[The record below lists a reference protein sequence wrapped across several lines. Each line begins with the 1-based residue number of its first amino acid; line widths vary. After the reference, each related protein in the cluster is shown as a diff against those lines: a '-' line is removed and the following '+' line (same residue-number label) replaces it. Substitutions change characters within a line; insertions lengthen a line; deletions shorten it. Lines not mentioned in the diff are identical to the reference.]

1 MAGFAHRLVE
11 RLTLRDAIAAART
24 VDPAHLAPRRRALA
38 TAAQK
43 LAAADALR
51 PLGQRAEALGLV
63 VQALT
68 LLADAAQQ
76 ADDAAGLA
84 ALGVAD
90 GHTVAQRLAV
100 LREGPALLDAAFGER
115 EERDHVL
122 LREAARAALRG
133 LRPYASTARAL
144 RARVASRF
152 LATATL
158 LVVGAL
164 LAVVFALPRPRVLL
178 RPTVEHG
185 PAYLAPNARD
195 ENPATAW
202 LLPDHTAGHLDLMLT
217 PPRDIHAVTLLNT
230 NNAPY
235 FDRATRGWAV
245 ELWRGVV
252 RVAVREGEWEFS
264 RTPSPVEMPIAGER
278 IDRIRFVV
286 RSHHQL
292 GAGLAEISFR

>member
-11 RLTLRDAIAAART
+11 RLTLRSAIEAARAA
-24 VDPAHLAPRRRALA
+24 DPSLLGPRRRALA
-38 TAAQK
+38 AATQK
-43 LAAADALR
+43 LAAAKALR

-63 VQALT
+63 VGALS
-68 LLADAAQQ
+68 LLLDAAH
-76 ADDAAGLA
+76 AGDDAAALV
-84 ALGVAD
+84 ALGVPEPDA
-90 GHTVAQRLAV
+90 VARVLAA
-100 LREGPALLDAAFGER
+100 RRSGPALLDASFAAH
-115 EERDHVL
+115 EERDHARL
-122 LREAARAALRG
+122 LAAARVALGG
-133 LRPYASTARAL
+133 LRPLASTAGEL

-152 LATATL
+152 VGLATL
-158 LVVGAL
+158 VVVGAL

-178 RPTVEHG
+178 RPSVEHG

-195 ENPATAW
+195 GNPVTAW
-202 LLPDHTAGHLDLMLT
+202 LLPDRTTGHLDLVLT
-217 PPRDIHAVTLLNT
+217 PPRDVHAVTLLNT

-245 ELWRGVV
+245 ELWRGVA

-264 RTPSPVEMPIAGER
+264 RTPSPVELPVAGER